1 MRVIFLI
8 GIMFI
13 SFNSSASKFERF
25 IEEVNEELKLSQS
38 TDTIYPTSIYII
50 SRQSEDEGIR
60 SLAKNYPDDFSPT
73 VIYTWV
79 SHDQNIIKKI
89 QSDPLGV
96 TKKMM
101 SEGFERDMYK
111 NCLIKD
117 STENIITS
125 NGYDLMYIHKSPEGW
140 ELMTSTIKQGKCNKL
155 ASGI

>member
-8 GIMFI
+8 GIIFI

-60 SLAKNYPDDFSPT
+60 SLAKNYPDDFPPT

-96 TKKMM
+96 IKKMM
-101 SEGFERDMYK
+101 SEEFERDMYK